1 LSTLLLHNFASSS
14 YREFKL
20 LVCLT
25 RFLISSLEGVSYEDI
40 DAKDPDMLTEVEK
53 VALLGRPRLGDVTKV
68 QIRIKESKEFKVG
81 LAMPVD
87 YSSRVLRMDFFSR
100 DPWTE

>member
-1 LSTLLLHNFASSS
+1 
-14 YREFKL
+14 
-20 LVCLT
+20 
-25 RFLISSLEGVSYEDI
+25 
-40 DAKDPDMLTEVEK
+40 MLTEVEK

-87 YSSRVLRMDFFSR
+87 YSSRVLRMDFFFPGIRGQNDATWKRIHDVGCLLLEGSVHGCFQR
-100 DPWTE
+100 PGRSVKRTN